1 MQPGAPI
8 GILDSGVGGYTV
20 ARVLQKLLPNEDI
33 IYYGDGGN
41 APYGNRT
48 ADDIVHIVGQIL
60 DFMAEQGVKAVGLA
74 CNTSSALID
83 RFADKYDFPIFSIV
97 QAGADEVLRQGV
109 KQAGVLATM
118 LTTQTGSYPRLIQQ
132 ADPSVDVF
140 SQGSVN
146 LAALVESGTASD
158 AEIVAE
164 LRASLGQLV
173 AAQPQ
178 LDTLVLG
185 CTHYPIVRDIIAR
198 TYPQFTN
205 IIDPAMG
212 QVENMKACFAENN
225 ALNPNGGKLQIYTS
239 GDCGKFEA
247 MAAKLGLKLSGPAIY
262 KKVAQPL

>member
-1 MQPGAPI
+1 MKANAPI

-20 ARVLQKLLPNEDI
+20 ARVLQKLLPTEDI

-83 RFADKYDFPIFSIV
+83 RFAGKYEFPIFSIV
-97 QAGADEVLRQGV
+97 QAGADEVIRQGS
-109 KQAGVLATM
+109 KQVGVLSTV
-118 LTTQTGSYPRLIQQ
+118 LTAQTGSYPRLIQQ
-132 ADPSVDVF
+132 ADPGVEVY

-146 LAALVESGTASD
+146 LAALVESGKASD
-158 AEIVAE
+158 AELVAE
-164 LRASLGQLV
+164 LHASLGQLTQ
-173 AAQPQ
+173 AQPQ

-185 CTHYPIVRDIIAR
+185 CTHYPIVRDTIAR

-212 QVENMKACFAENN
+212 QVENMKVCLAENN
-225 ALNPNGGKLQIYTS
+225 ALNFNGGKLQIYTS

-247 MAAKLGLKLSGPAIY
+247 MAIQLGLKLSGPAIY

>member
-1 MQPGAPI
+1 MRAGAPI

-97 QAGADEVLRQGV
+97 QAGADEVIRQGV
-109 KQAGVLATM
+109 EQVGILSTVLTAK
-118 LTTQTGSYPRLIQQ
+118 TGSYPRLIQQ
-132 ADPSVDVF
+132 VNPSVDVF

-146 LAALVESGTASD
+146 LAALVEAGTASD
-158 AEIVAE
+158 EEIVAE
-164 LRASLGQLV
+164 LQASLGQLTK
-173 AAQPQ
+173 AQPQ

-198 TYPQFTN
+198 EYPQLTN

-212 QVENMKACFAENN
+212 QVEKMRVCLAANN

-247 MAAKLGLKLSGPAIY
+247 MAEQLGLKLTGPAIY

>member
-1 MQPGAPI
+1 MRANAPI

-20 ARVLQKLLPNEDI
+20 ARVLQKLLPHEDI

-48 ADDIVHIVGQIL
+48 ADDIVHIVEQIL
-60 DFMAEQGVKAVGLA
+60 DFMTEQGVKAVGLA

-109 KQAGVLATM
+109 KRVGVLSTV
-118 LTTQTGSYPRLIQQ
+118 LTARTGSYPRLIQQ
-132 ADPSVDVF
+132 GNPDVEVF

-146 LAALVESGTASD
+146 LAALVESGTAGD

-164 LRASLGQLV
+164 LQASLGQLA

-185 CTHYPIVRDIIAR
+185 CTHYPIVRDVIAR

-212 QVENMKACFAENN
+212 QVENMKACFAANN
-225 ALNPNGGKLQIYTS
+225 AINPNGGRLQIYTS

-247 MAAKLGLKLSGPAIY
+247 MAEQLGLKLTGPAAY
-262 KKVAQPL
+262 KRVAQPL

>member
-20 ARVLQKLLPNEDI
+20 ARVLQQILPKEDV

-48 ADDIVHIVGQIL
+48 ADDIVHIVEQIL
-60 DFMAEQGVKAVGLA
+60 NFMAEQGVKAVGLA

-97 QAGADEVLRQGV
+97 QAGADEVLRQQIKRV
-109 KQAGVLATM
+109 GVLSTM
-118 LTTQTGSYPRLIQQ
+118 LTAQTGSYPRLIHEGNP
-132 ADPSVDVF
+132 AVEVF

-146 LAALVESGTASD
+146 LAALVESGKAGD
-158 AEIVAE
+158 EEIVAE
-164 LRASLGQLV
+164 LRASLGCL
-173 AAQPQ
+173 ATAQPE

-185 CTHYPIVRDIIAR
+185 CTHYPLVRDVIAR
-198 TYPQFTN
+198 EYPQFVN

-212 QVENMKACFAENN
+212 QVEKIAQCLADHN
-225 ALNPNGGKLQIYTS
+225 ALNANGGKLQIYTS

-247 MAAKLGLKLSGPAIY
+247 MAAQLGLKLTGPAIY
-262 KKVAQPL
+262 KKVAKPL

>member
-1 MQPGAPI
+1 MRANAPI

-20 ARVLQKLLPNEDI
+20 ARVLQKRLPKEDI

-48 ADDIVHIVGQIL
+48 AEDIVHIVGQIL

-83 RFADKYDFPIFSIV
+83 RFADNYDFPIFSIV
-97 QAGADEVLRQGV
+97 QAGADEVLRRGMRQV
-109 KQAGVLATM
+109 GVLSTV
-118 LTTQTGSYPRLIQQ
+118 LTAKTGSYPRLIQ
-132 ADPSVDVF
+132 AGDPAVEVF

-146 LAALVESGTASD
+146 LAALVESGTASEE
-158 AEIVAE
+158 EIVAE

-173 AAQPQ
+173 TEQPE

-185 CTHYPIVRDIIAR
+185 CTHYPIVQDIIAR

-205 IIDPAMG
+205 IIDPALG
-212 QVENMKACFAENN
+212 QVENMKACFAGNN
-225 ALNPNGGKLQIYTS
+225 ALNPGGGKLQLYTS

-247 MAAKLGLKLSGPAIY
+247 MARQLGLKLSGPAIY
-262 KKVAQPL
+262 KKVAHPL

>member
-1 MQPGAPI
+1 MKANAPI

-20 ARVLQKLLPNEDI
+20 ARVLQKLLPTEDI

-83 RFADKYDFPIFSIV
+83 RFAGKYEFPIFSIV
-97 QAGADEVLRQGV
+97 QAGADEVIRQGSKRV
-109 KQAGVLATM
+109 GVLSTV
-118 LTTQTGSYPRLIQQ
+118 LTAQTGSYPRLIQQ
-132 ADPSVDVF
+132 ADPGVEVY

-158 AEIVAE
+158 ADIVAE
-164 LRASLGQLV
+164 LQASLGQL
-173 AAQPQ
+173 AAEQPK

-185 CTHYPIVRDIIAR
+185 CTHYPIVRDTIAR

-212 QVENMKACFAENN
+212 QVENMKACLAENN
-225 ALNPNGGKLQIYTS
+225 ALNFDGGRLQIYTS

-247 MAAKLGLKLSGPAIY
+247 MAVQLGLKLSGPAIY

>member
-1 MQPGAPI
+1 MNANAPI

-20 ARVLQKLLPNEDI
+20 ARVLQKLLPKEDI

-74 CNTSSALID
+74 CNTSSALIE
-83 RFADKYDFPIFSIV
+83 RFADRYDFPIFSIV

-109 KQAGVLATM
+109 RQAGVLSTM
-118 LTTQTGSYPRLIQQ
+118 LTAQTGSYPRLIRQ
-132 ADPSVDVF
+132 ADPGVEVF

-146 LAALVESGTASD
+146 LAALVESGTAGEG
-158 AEIVAE
+158 EIVEE
-164 LRASLGQLV
+164 LRASLGRLA

-185 CTHYPIVRDIIAR
+185 CTHYPIVQDIIAH

-212 QVENMKACFAENN
+212 QAANMKACFAANN
-225 ALNPNGGKLQIYTS
+225 ALNPGGGRLQIYTS
-239 GDCGKFEA
+239 GDCAKFEA
-247 MAAKLGLKLSGPAIY
+247 MADQLGLKLTDPAVY
-262 KKVAQPL
+262 KKVATPL

>member
-1 MQPGAPI
+1 MRADAPI

-48 ADDIVHIVGQIL
+48 ADDIVHIVKQIL
-60 DFMAEQGVKAVGLA
+60 DFMAEQEVKAVGLA

-83 RFADKYDFPIFSIV
+83 RFADRYDFPIFSIV
-97 QAGADEVLRQGV
+97 QAGADEVIRQGV
-109 KQAGVLATM
+109 KQVGVLSTV
-118 LTTQTGSYPRLIQQ
+118 LTAKTGSYPRLIQQ
-132 ADPSVDVF
+132 AAPNVDVF

-146 LAALVESGTASD
+146 LAALVESGKASD

-164 LRASLGQLV
+164 LRASLGRLAQE
-173 AAQPQ
+173 QPQ
-178 LDTLVLG
+178 LNSLVLG
-185 CTHYPIVRDIIAR
+185 CTHYPIVRDVIAR
-198 TYPQFTN
+198 EYPQFTN

-212 QVENMKACFAENN
+212 QVENMKACFAANN
-225 ALNPNGGKLQIYTS
+225 ALNLSGGKLQIYTS

-247 MAAKLGLKLSGPAIY
+247 MATQLGLKLTGPAIY
-262 KKVAQPL
+262 QKVAQPL